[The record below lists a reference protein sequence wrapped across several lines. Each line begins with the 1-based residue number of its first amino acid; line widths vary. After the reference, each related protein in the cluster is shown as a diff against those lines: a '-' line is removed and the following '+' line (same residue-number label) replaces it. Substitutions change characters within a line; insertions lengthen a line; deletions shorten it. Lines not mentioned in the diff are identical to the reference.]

1 MTLKDCR
8 MKVGSGKVKKT
19 SVKELAVEF
28 KASEEGQLLF
38 KGGSL
43 SAPRV
48 EHVKEK
54 SGLSVEDHHL
64 QREGEVAAKS
74 YNWVS
79 RGRAGLIHPK
89 IKKASL
95 VFSFSTK

>member
-8 MKVGSGKVKKT
+8 MKVGSVKVKKT

-48 EHVKEK
+48 DHVKEK
-54 SGLSVEDHHL
+54 SVEDRNL
-64 QREGEVAAKS
+64 QREREVAAEF